1 MIFFMVKLNITI
13 NDIVRREIDNILSEE
28 LSISDE
34 VKSTTEDI
42 FNEIFTFGNYRF
54 QYVLFELGEFSII
67 CEPVAIRKLGVE
79 PSSAL
84 DVKNGE
90 LRVRVPKYNG
100 QIDPRALKASIMHE
114 VEHAFQ
120 ISKTKANKGASF
132 DDVYDKAVEV
142 LSSKESSKE
151 EIFFAT
157 FLYCCSTKEQDA
169 FVNELYVHLMEAE
182 DCDKRKEADIFRTS
196 QAYRAL
202 TIISNALEEFSDI
215 KDFDFYTT
223 EVEYYNKNLRWFVN
237 IGRNAK
243 RRLTSKIRNVLKK
256 ARKDKLISGA

>member
-1 MIFFMVKLNITI
+1 
-13 NDIVRREIDNILSEE
+13 
-28 LSISDE
+28 
-34 VKSTTEDI
+34 
-42 FNEIFTFGNYRF
+42 
-54 QYVLFELGEFSII
+54 
-67 CEPVAIRKLGVE
+67 
-79 PSSAL
+79 
-84 DVKNGE
+84 
-90 LRVRVPKYNG
+90 VPKYNG

-120 ISKTKANKGASF
+120 VSKIKANKGASF

-142 LSSKESSKE
+142 LNGKESSKE
-151 EIFFAT
+151 ELFFAT

-169 FVNELYVHLMEAE
+169 FVNELYVHLMEAK

-202 TIISNALEEFSDI
+202 TIISNALDEFSDI
-215 KDFDFYTT
+215 KDFDFYAT
-223 EVEYYNKNLRWFVN
+223 EMEYYNKNLRWFVN

-256 ARKDKLISGA
+256 SRKDKLISGA